1 MWTASKYVVASEVRR
16 LRLAFVTR
24 GNRNEKKKRDPWHP
38 VVSRLSGEPVRA
50 PSSADLACG
59 SFSIR
64 GRGPRVLAPALR
76 TSGPR
81 SGHAI
86 AMAQPIKRTVGFAV
100 AGAEAEAEAEEVQLA
115 FSSDSVHLGEPSLEP
130 GSPNPVLITPHF
142 HGKNTVGSPQS
153 GGGSQGDTRG
163 VRRASRTRARAK
175 RERRPP
181 PLRLP
186 GAARHLLLPLP
197 LVGVSARARSDRR
210 EISEISRASG
220 TPRAS
225 IARL

>member
-142 HGKNTVGSPQS
+142 HGNGSPQI

-163 VRRASRTRARAK
+163 VRRAFRTRARAK
-175 RERRPP
+175 AERRAL
-181 PLRLP
+181 PLRLVV
-186 GAARHLLLPLP
+186 ARDLPLPLP
-197 LVGVSARARSDRR
+197 LVGVSGARAIGPPHRR
-210 EISEISRASG
+210 HCTSRTRPA
-220 TPRAS
+220 RS